1 VKKSGWLHLLQKKD
15 SFEIYKFLEKQ
26 DLLSCRDRYW
36 WPNVGSFEV
45 VVGTILTQNTTWK
58 NVEKSLKKLDRFL
71 ELESFLS
78 LDEQKLKELIKS
90 SGFYNQKAPR
100 LLKLAQNIKDEFRTF
115 KNFQNKVSRE
125 WLLQQKG
132 IGKESADSI
141 MLYAGN
147 IPTFVVDA
155 YTYRMAERIGV
166 QDERD
171 YDALKRLFES
181 AVKRDFRTYNEYHAL
196 IVELGK
202 RNCGTT
208 PVCAGCP
215 LAPICSYHKKL

>member
-1 VKKSGWLHLLQKKD
+1 MKKSGWLHLLQKKD

-45 VVGTILTQNTTWK
+45 VVGSILTQNTTRK

-132 IGKESADSI
+132 VGKESADSI
-141 MLYAGN
+141 LCYGCFRDEM
-147 IPTFVVDA
+147 VVDS
-155 YTYRMAERIGV
+155 YT
-166 QDERD
+166 
-171 YDALKRLFES
+171 KRLLKTFDIEFNNY
-181 AVKRDFRTYNEYHAL
+181 DEYKEFLEYGMKKNFKNGDLNLLFARFHGM
-196 IVELGK
+196 IVEYNKLK
-202 RNCGTT
+202 
-208 PVCAGCP
+208 P
-215 LAPICSYHKKL
+215 L